1 MFEESAR
8 VSPLAAAVDH
18 LFGVSWPAT
27 RQHLLL
33 LPSGSVPVVF
43 PFDFERVLD
52 FDILR
57 LEVLYLLSV
66 APEVGVEQI

>member
-1 MFEESAR
+1 
-8 VSPLAAAVDH
+8 
-18 LFGVSWPAT
+18 
-27 RQHLLL
+27 LL